1 VENVAAIA
9 WLVAGLLLAAA
20 EVLVGELTLLML
32 GVAAIGTAG
41 FSALTDF
48 PVVVDALLF
57 GVFTLI
63 LLAGVRPAL
72 HRKFGSEPPTLTNV
86 HALPGKSATV
96 LEEVSDSA
104 GLVRL
109 GGEVWTARPMNV
121 GDVFEPGTTVSVMK
135 IDGATAV
142 VWKGP

>member
-1 VENVAAIA
+1 MENVAAIA

-20 EVLVGELTLLML
+20 EVMVGELTLLML

-48 PVVVDALLF
+48 PVVVDALVF
-57 GVFTLI
+57 GVITLV
-63 LLAGVRPAL
+63 LFAGVRPTL
-72 HRKFGSEPPTLTNV
+72 RRKFDNAPPILTNV
-86 HALPGKSATV
+86 HALPGKTATV
-96 LEEVSDSA
+96 LEQVSDSA
-104 GLVRL
+104 GLVKL

-121 GDVFEPGTTVSVMK
+121 GDVFEPGATVSVMM